1 MATISY
7 RPTGGQTSGYPGTFT
22 SSLASFE
29 TSTTFSFTPSF
40 GSTFSRVSTTTSSS
54 LLRSFFFLVWFL
66 FWNPTH
72 HQSFAVFWA
81 GLEGRNRWCA
91 GKFIF
96 LHTTKSSSAKAFS
109 TCFYGSARQKF
120 ELRKKKKTRLKSCIS
135 YQNSKKIPT
144 IQLLI
149 AVFHSDRGKFH
160 LALWRRKCEQIVS

>member
-1 MATISY
+1 MY
-7 RPTGGQTSGYPGTFT
+7 
-22 SSLASFE
+22 
-29 TSTTFSFTPSF
+29 
-40 GSTFSRVSTTTSSS
+40 
-54 LLRSFFFLVWFL
+54 FFLSAGAFDKKVFIMLFL
-66 FWNPTH
+66 LQNEHFH
-72 HQSFAVFWA
+72 HFFGAILSIIVLLISRLAWS
-81 GLEGRNRWCA
+81 GSGGIDLTS

-160 LALWRRKCEQIVS
+160 LELWRRKCEQILS